1 MRLCVQSLSWLV
13 LCAVMGTAQANDE
26 QILELLTGQDD
37 RYRGTS
43 STATMTMEIKTAR
56 YERTVTMQSW
66 TQGTERSL
74 IRILAPARD
83 QGVATLKVDDN
94 IWNYLPK
101 VDRTMKISGA
111 AMSGQWMGS
120 HITNDDLVKQSRMRE
135 DYTYE
140 LTAKPDAE
148 GKGVYRVELVP
159 KPDAPVVWGKVV
171 LEVRPDRQPNQIA
184 YFDEQGELVR
194 TMKFLDIQEMGG
206 RTLPATLRVEP
217 ADAPGEFTEVRY
229 TEMEFDVDLN
239 DRVFSLQSLK
249 R

>member
-94 IWNYLPK
+94 IWNYLPRA
-101 VDRTMKISGA
+101 DRTIKVPPSM
-111 AMSGQWMGS
+111 MSGNWMGS
-120 HITNDDLVKQSRMRE
+120 HITNDDLVQESRLSEDFTYTLRE
-135 DYTYE
+135 SPEQGDE
-140 LTAKPDAE
+140 HF
-148 GKGVYRVELVP
+148 VVVLVP
-159 KPDAPVVWGKVV
+159 KPDAPVVWG
-171 LEVRPDRQPNQIA
+171 QIIA
-184 YFDEQGELVR
+184 TFRADKLPVNFTYHDEDNALVR
-194 TMKFLDIQEMGG
+194 TISYDNFQEVNGEMMPMDF
-206 RTLPATLRVEP
+206 TILPADSPDEYTRIRYDSLELNVDIPDSMFTRQALR
-217 ADAPGEFTEVRY
+217 
-229 TEMEFDVDLN
+229 
-239 DRVFSLQSLK
+239 Q
-249 R
+249 